1 MPSTLLDLCEYREEI
16 RKSRF
21 LAQAHPLSNADQ
33 ASQLLAELRDAG
45 ASHNCWAWKLGAQY
59 RFSDDGEPGGTAGR

>member
-1 MPSTLLDLCEYREEI
+1 MAFTLAGPREYREEI

-33 ASQLLAELRDAG
+33 AKQGVCRLLVLIIRQTLR
-45 ASHNCWAWKLGAQY
+45 
-59 RFSDDGEPGGTAGR
+59 T